1 MASARHER
9 NQKVHVQF
17 LVHLPNLSNI
27 VVEADDHPVLGLN
40 LLVLITRH
48 WPADPLA
55 DMTAIEFCCL
65 IMRCSGGNYLM
76 KAIWNNGFKMVTI
89 SLRRSFSLKEFESGF
104 CKGLL
109 RARLYYLQCSDMF
122 TSIDENSAV
131 KTHITRSKQITS
143 LCLWLFSFKKATR
156 KLRWLAWQ

>member
-1 MASARHER
+1 MASARQER

-48 WPADPLA
+48 WLADPLA
-55 DMTAIEFCCL
+55 DITAIEFCCL

-76 KAIWNNGFKMVTI
+76 KAIWNNGFKMITI
-89 SLRRSFSLKEFESGF
+89 SLRRFFSLQEFESGF

-109 RARLYYLQCSDMF
+109 RARMHYLQCSDMF
-122 TSIDENSAV
+122 TSIDE
-131 KTHITRSKQITS
+131 KLTTRTKPTV
-143 LCLWLFSFKKATR
+143 F
-156 KLRWLAWQ
+156 

>member
-9 NQKVHVQF
+9 DQKVNVQF

-48 WPADPLA
+48 WPADALA

-76 KAIWNNGFKMVTI
+76 KAI
-89 SLRRSFSLKEFESGF
+89 
-104 CKGLL
+104 
-109 RARLYYLQCSDMF
+109 
-122 TSIDENSAV
+122 
-131 KTHITRSKQITS
+131 
-143 LCLWLFSFKKATR
+143 
-156 KLRWLAWQ
+156 